1 MQNGTR
7 VKDDIRKLYAFDKY
21 ACRRQQRG
29 PIADVFPNK
38 LPNIGYRFLYMLDA
52 WEGMQH
58 FPQVHK
64 KVSSSQGKIL
74 HFIWLVIALI

>member
-52 WEGMQH
+52 
-58 FPQVHK
+58 
-64 KVSSSQGKIL
+64 
-74 HFIWLVIALI
+74 